1 MNSDESVKL
10 IKLNRIIPVCE
21 GAVEAAKDCRDV
33 YFFEEGIRRGGA
45 GEGFLFDLSKA
56 GFSGKYHLRAIE
68 NGLSSRRPLS
78 RSYINTALTK
88 RACSRSSLLRRIDR
102 GGKQK
107 AHRRSDGLLGCRAVA
122 RKAKEMIKSG
132 NVYLNGKVV
141 SKAGLLASDCDIIEY
156 KGESERYV
164 SRGGLKL
171 EKAVEVFKLDL
182 SGYLC
187 IDIGASTGGFTD
199 CMLQNGAKKST
210 LSIPATVSFRRNLS
224 PTPALSISKDKFQIH
239 NGKEIPERA
248 DFASADVSFIS
259 LKYILPA
266 LSPLLKDGGS
276 AVCLIKPQFEAGREN
291 VGKKGVVKDPRV
303 HIKVIK
309 NVCSYAVQAGF
320 SVSALDFPLSKDR
333 RAI

>member
-1 MNSDESVKL
+1 MSTKERLDVALVARGLAET
-10 IKLNRIIPVCE
+10 R
-21 GAVEAAKDCRDV
+21 AKAQASIMSGIV
-33 YFFEEGIRRGGA
+33 YVNGQKV
-45 GEGFLFDLSKA
+45 DKA
-56 GFSGKYHLRAIE
+56 GA
-68 NGLSSRRPLS
+68 PVAADA
-78 RSYINTALTK
+78 ALEV
-88 RACSRSSLLRRIDR
+88 R
-102 GGKQK
+102 G
-107 AHRRSDGLLGCRAVA
+107 HTL
-122 RKAKEMIKSG
+122 
-132 NVYLNGKVV
+132 
-141 SKAGLLASDCDIIEY
+141 
-156 KGESERYV
+156 RYV

-199 CMLQNGAKKST
+199 CMLQNGAKKVYAVDSG
-210 LSIPATVSFRRNLS
+210 SGQLS
-224 PTPALSISKDKFQIH
+224 PKLKSDHRVIDLEKTNFRYITE
-239 NGKEIPERA
+239 KEIPERA

-320 SVSALDFPLSKDR
+320 SVSALDFSPVKGPEGNIEYLVYLKKDEVQSVS
-333 RAI
+333 APDVAGVVSAAHACFKAGE

>member
-1 MNSDESVKL
+1 MEE
-10 IKLNRIIPVCE
+10 NR
-21 GAVEAAKDCRDV
+21 K
-33 YFFEEGIRRGGA
+33 
-45 GEGFLFDLSKA
+45 
-56 GFSGKYHLRAIE
+56 
-68 NGLSSRRPLS
+68 
-78 RSYINTALTK
+78 
-88 RACSRSSLLRRIDR
+88 RID
-102 GGKQK
+102 
-107 AHRRSDGLLGCRAVA
+107 ALMVSLGVA
-122 RKAKEMIKSG
+122 PSREKAKEMIKSG

-141 SKAGLLASDCDIIEY
+141 SKAGLLANDCDIIEY

-199 CMLQNGAKKST
+199 CMLQNGAKKVYAVDSG
-210 LSIPATVSFRRNLS
+210 SGQLS
-224 PTPALSISKDKFQIH
+224 PKLQSDHRVVDLEKTNFRYITE
-239 NGKEIPERA
+239 KEIPERA

-303 HIKVIK
+303 HIKVIE

-320 SVSALDFPLSKDR
+320 SVSALDFSPVKGPEGNIEYLVYLKKDEVQSIS
-333 RAI
+333 APDVAGVVSAAHACFKAGE